1 MSCVAV
7 VHEVVAHGCSET
19 YADGLSFAVP
29 KPVPRIVS
37 TAPWET
43 GALSGEKVVAARK
56 KVGLGVGVG
65 VAQVGLSVQ
74 ALLLLKLGKAFRNV
88 PPQAVYSPLLMA
100 HESPV

>member
-1 MSCVAV
+1 MGVALRAGNCACGALAAPLARRSADAAQMSCVAV

-43 GALSGEKVVAARK
+43 GALSGERK
-56 KVGLGVGVG
+56 
-65 VAQVGLSVQ
+65 
-74 ALLLLKLGKAFRNV
+74 
-88 PPQAVYSPLLMA
+88 
-100 HESPV
+100 